1 MLICKDCLRPF
12 KEYGSWWTRRNGKID
27 YRCKCGSKHKPKDV
41 TKKEW
46 QKYKEGFNYHEI
58 ENDNKG
64 DTKRLLII
72 ADLHC
77 GHKSGLT
84 PPEWFCNESN
94 KKRRRIQEESWD
106 WFKGTVNEIGFVDV
120 VVANGDIIDG
130 KGFKSGGTELI
141 TSDLFKQIKIAERC
155 IDEID
160 FNKIFFTYGT
170 TYHVS
175 SNGDDFEVSL
185 ADKFNTV
192 IKDHLWLDINGC
204 VFDFKHKVS
213 SSSVFSGRATALLKE
228 VLWNREWAATG
239 EAPKADVFIRSH
251 VHYHT
256 SVTDNNKYLAMS
268 TPALQVAD
276 TKFGGRECSG
286 VVDFGVILI
295 EIPGDFKNVNDLNVR
310 VYTKNLESM
319 ESKSIII

>member
-1 MLICKDCLRPF
+1 M
-12 KEYGSWWTRRNGKID
+12 
-27 YRCKCGSKHKPKDV
+27 
-41 TKKEW
+41 TKKELER
-46 QKYKEGFNYHEI
+46 YKKGFSYHKLER
-58 ENDNKG
+58 DN
-64 DTKRLLII
+64 TKKLLII
-72 ADLHC
+72 SDLHC

-94 KKRRRIQEESWD
+94 KNRRRIQEESWS
-106 WFKGTVNEIGFVDV
+106 WFKETVNEIGFVDV
-120 VVANGDIIDG
+120 VVSNGDNIDG

-141 TSDLFKQIKIAERC
+141 TSDLFKQIKITERC

-175 SNGDDFEVSL
+175 SNGDDFEISL

-239 EAPKADVFIRSH
+239 ESPKADVFIRSH

-295 EIPGDFKNVNDLNVR
+295 EIPGDFKNVNDLNVK
-310 VYTKNLESM
+310 VHTKNLESI